1 MYIHHDKS
9 VEESFDSLSLQ
20 NCQGR
25 QIIEGALH
33 LPGYNRIYPA
43 LVISVVLVP
52 YISSEIMPECRLHK
66 TTVFYIKKWILVYC
80 SAPI

>member
-1 MYIHHDKS
+1 MAVYIHHDKS

-25 QIIEGALH
+25 HTLQIIEGALH
-33 LPGYNRIYPA
+33 LPSYNHIYPA

-66 TTVFYIKKWILVYC
+66 TTDYMCVLY
-80 SAPI
+80 